1 MKDQQ
6 KPIPYGM
13 IAILFFGAF
22 IAFLNNTLLNIAI
35 PTIMEEFSV
44 EISTAQWLTTGFML
58 VNGILIPASA
68 FFVQRFTNRA
78 LFISAMAFFTAGT
91 ALAMVA
97 PSFLLLVAGRM
108 LQATGSALMMP
119 LLMNI
124 MLVTFPI
131 EKRGSAM
138 GVFGLVMITAPAI
151 GPTLSGWII
160 EHYSWRTLFG
170 IVLPFAIFILLV
182 AIFKLKNVM
191 ETRPVHLD
199 TFSLLLS
206 SIGFGGILYG
216 FSAAGENGWTHW
228 SVYGTIAV
236 GAIALTI
243 FIIRQLRM
251 KEPLL
256 DLRIYRYPMFA
267 LSSVISV
274 VISVSMFS
282 AMILTPLYV
291 QNIRGIS
298 PFESGIL
305 MLPGAIVMGIMSPI
319 TGKLFDKYGPKAL
332 ALTGLTITVFTTFLL
347 SRLGFDDG
355 YYYIMAVYTA
365 RMFGMSMVMM
375 PIMTNGLNQLPME
388 SNPHGTA
395 INNTLQQVSG
405 AIGSAILLTIT
416 TKHTQAKMAELQ
428 STATMPSDPTEA
440 SQMMFQIAQEATL
453 SGINHTFFLSTVIA
467 ALALL
472 LTLFVK
478 RVPTS

>member
-6 KPIPYGM
+6 KRIPYGM

-97 PSFLLLVAGRM
+97 PTFLLLVAGRM
-108 LQATGSALMMP
+108 LQAAGSALMMP

-151 GPTLSGWII
+151 GPTLSGWVI

-191 ETRPVHLD
+191 ETKHVQLD
-199 TFSLLLS
+199 IFSLMLS

-228 SVYGTIAV
+228 SVYGTIAI
-236 GAIALTI
+236 GSIALTI

-251 KEPLL
+251 TEPLL

-305 MLPGAIVMGIMSPI
+305 MLPGAIIMGIMSPI

-332 ALTGLTITVFTTFLL
+332 ALTGLTITVLTTFLL

-416 TKHTQAKMAELQ
+416 TKHTQTKMTELQ
-428 STATMPSDPTEA
+428 STAMIPSDPTEA

-472 LTLFVK
+472 LTFFVK

>member
-151 GPTLSGWII
+151 GPTLSGWVI

-170 IVLPFAIFILLV
+170 IVLPFAFFILLV

-191 ETRPVHLD
+191 DTRPVHLD
-199 TFSLLLS
+199 IFSLLLS

-236 GAIALTI
+236 GTIALTI

-267 LSSVISV
+267 LASVISV

-416 TKHTQAKMAELQ
+416 TKHTQTKMAELQ
-428 STATMPSDPTEA
+428 SAATMPSDPTEA

>member
-6 KPIPYGM
+6 KRIPYGM

-97 PSFLLLVAGRM
+97 PTFLLLVAGRM

-151 GPTLSGWII
+151 GPTLSGWVI

-191 ETRPVHLD
+191 ETKHVQLD
-199 TFSLLLS
+199 IFSLMLS

-236 GAIALTI
+236 GSIALTI

-251 KEPLL
+251 TEPLL

-416 TKHTQAKMAELQ
+416 TKHTQAKMTELQ
-428 STATMPSDPTEA
+428 STATIPSDPTEA

-472 LTLFVK
+472 LTFFVK